1 MSGHSKW
8 STIKHKKALV
18 DAKRGNVFTKMAMLI
33 TVAVI
38 KGGGVGD
45 VNNNFSLRLAVEKA
59 KMVNMPKEN
68 IKRAIEKGMGKGKEG
83 EIEEI
88 LLEGYGPGGVAVVI
102 ETMSNKHN
110 RTVAEIKNIFE
121 KQGGSLGEPGSVL
134 YQFER
139 VGRVGYEGKV
149 TEGQTLEFIDQ
160 GVSEFNID
168 EEGGELYCRVDEIKD
183 LIKYLGDI
191 GMSEIVGEVVYKP
204 TTLIK
209 VKDTEKVR
217 KLIELVMEHDD
228 VQEVYTN
235 VEW

>member
-33 TVAVI
+33 TVAVK

-68 IKRAIEKGMGKGKEG
+68 IQRAIEKGMGKGGGG

-88 LLEGYGPGGVAVVI
+88 ILEGYAPGGVAIVI
-102 ETMSNKHN
+102 ETMSDKHN
-110 RTVAEIKNIFE
+110 RTVSEIKNLLE

-139 VGRVGYEGKV
+139 VGKVSFVGKISE
-149 TEGQTLEFIDQ
+149 EQTLELIDK
-160 GVSEFNID
+160 GVTEINE
-168 EEGGELYCRVDEIKD
+168 EEGGDVYSGVDDIKEIMRH
-183 LIKYLGDI
+183 LGEI
-191 GMSEIVGEVVYKP
+191 GFNGVIGEVVYKP
-204 TTLIK
+204 KNFIKIVDSEKMTQLLELI
-209 VKDTEKVR
+209 
-217 KLIELVMEHDD
+217 MEHDD